1 MQRQNYVSNDVEED
15 VTWGTVPRGT
25 EEHHDKP
32 QRGLLQPQAKLEME
46 TPEYKS
52 AAPPLS

>member
-1 MQRQNYVSNDVEED
+1 MQIQNYLSNDVEEA

-52 AAPPLS
+52 DAPPLS